1 MVIVSYLDDLRAFN
15 WWGNAKPVAKKL
27 TQSHRWNE
35 VEVLLEDVQ
44 IMTDTA
50 LNEYL
55 APSDRLDLFPIWE
68 YTLIKDIM
76 YEGVISDFIDEYMKK
91 EQVE

>member
-55 APSDRLDLFPIWE
+55 A
-68 YTLIKDIM
+68 
-76 YEGVISDFIDEYMKK
+76 YEVPEILNLGGINNVR
-91 EQVE
+91 

>member
-1 MVIVSYLDDLRAFN
+1 MYKVSIYRNKENRLVF
-15 WWGNAKPVAKKL
+15 
-27 TQSHRWNE
+27 
-35 VEVLLEDVQ
+35 
-44 IMTDTA
+44 ITDERPGRVYFAEKNTEKDETDCR
-50 LNEYL
+50 EYL

-76 YEGVISDFIDEYMKK
+76 YEGVISEFIDEYMKK